1 MRTRFDAIAR
11 AYIARESIGP
21 TDEADPRGG
30 PRRLGVLG
38 CTYEAWERSRGRYG
52 RRLDEMDVTTAL
64 AYLEARIWNEGLCLA
79 VPEAVREL
87 YFDAA
92 ALYGVR
98 RAVLLFERSEPL
110 AASGVQNTEVF
121 DALHRQPA
129 RQVRCEYI
137 RARYHWLGEIASRDG
152 TRAAVVTAQL
162 ERLRAVIGDD

>member
-11 AYIARESIGP
+11 AYIARESS
-21 TDEADPRGG
+21 DHDDSDPRSG

-38 CTYEAWERSRGRYG
+38 CTYEAWERARGRYG
-52 RRLDEMDVTTAL
+52 RRLDDLDVPTAL

-98 RAVLLFERSEPL
+98 RAVLLFERSEPM
-110 AASGVQNTEVF
+110 AVSGLQTPELF
-121 DALHRQPA
+121 DALHRQSA

-162 ERLRAVIGDD
+162 ARLREVIGDD